1 MIAVQEIINKLDS
14 NRRTRLLVLSA
25 IAAIPLIIFSV
36 IYVYG
41 SDMGTLF
48 SGLSEEDISKI
59 SMALEENSIP
69 YEVDLESSSILVEQ
83 DSVHNVRMK
92 LMSNGVV
99 LDTNVGFEIFNDSE
113 FGMTEFS
120 QKINYQRALQGE
132 LARTITSLVEV
143 KYARVHIVQPTNKLF
158 KSAKEKPTASI
169 ILFIQRGMELL
180 PNQIRGIQN
189 IAASSVAGLVVDDV
203 IVTNQSGVVLSVS
216 NTNETKMDALKLSK
230 REQLEKYYREKVN
243 TILNNSLK
251 TTDYVV
257 SVNIELDYTKSFIT
271 KENYIGEPESSLV
284 ARERISESKKSNNTT
299 KNVDNT
305 KTKDVEYK
313 LGKQIENIEPEAG
326 RIKRIS
332 IGVLVPDFISESQ
345 IKKLKEVIQMALG
358 VNYDRGDNIA
368 IFADDFSNTK
378 SKQEEKLIA
387 PPNDIE
393 INPDVAKTD
402 DVMQKI
408 DNEPFR
414 LIAEKVGINQMTILT
429 VTASVFALLIFTNL
443 FMLFKQFNGNRK
455 LSSNDREKLL
465 NDISEWFSKD
475 NYDAGK

>member
-1 MIAVQEIINKLDS
+1 MIALQEIINKLDS
-14 NRRTRLLVLSA
+14 NGRTRLLVLSA

-41 SDMGTLF
+41 SNMGTLF

-169 ILFIQRGMELL
+169 VLFIQRGMELS

-189 IAASSVAGLVVDDV
+189 IVASSVAGLVVDDV
-203 IVTNQSGVVLSVS
+203 IVTNQSGVVLSAS

-243 TILNNSLK
+243 AILNNSLK

-271 KENYIGEPESSLV
+271 KENYIGEPESALV
-284 ARERISESKKSNNTT
+284 SRERISESKKSNTTT

-326 RIKRIS
+326 RIKTIS

-345 IKKLKEVIQMALG
+345 IEKLKEVIQMALG

-368 IFADDFSNTK
+368 IFADDFSNNK
-378 SKQEEKLIA
+378 SKQEEKLIGSS
-387 PPNDIE
+387 NGIE
-393 INPDVAKTD
+393 MNTDVTKTGA
-402 DVMQKI
+402 VKQKI
-408 DNEPFR
+408 DDQPFTV
-414 LIAEKVGINQMTILT
+414 IAEKVGINQMTILT
-429 VTASVFALLIFTNL
+429 VTASVVALLIFTNL

-455 LSSNDREKLL
+455 LSNNDREKLL

-475 NYDAGK
+475 N